1 MIIEGISKRIAE
13 GIKRQ
18 VPDHKSSVPVLSH
31 AIAIILNI
39 LFIVLFT
46 LVISILTGN
55 VKQAVLALMGFAIL
69 RQFSGGYHLKTGAGC
84 ITFTTALFT
93 LVSFVDID
101 TAGVLILN
109 ALSLLLVMVFA
120 PSRIERQSRIPKKHY
135 LKLRMISSVIVM
147 FNFGLQSPTLA
158 VIFLVQAI
166 SLLRWKG
173 GQAHVMDPQD

>member
-31 AIAIILNI
+31 AIAIILNV
-39 LFIVLFT
+39 LFIVVFT

-84 ITFTTALFT
+84 IAFTTALFT
-93 LVSFVDID
+93 LVSFVDLD
-101 TAGVLILN
+101 TAGVHILN

-135 LKLRMISSVIVM
+135 VKLRMISSVIVM